1 MSREP
6 NRRLAAVMAE
16 AGASNKGLAKRV
28 REVAERHGES
38 VGTTHVAVQR
48 WLDGSGIQRQTA
60 LFVAEALGHKLRR
73 RVTPED
79 LGFPGVATAPTTAAV
94 GLGYADSLTET
105 LSTLERLTHQRPEDG
120 PADEPQLPDAEVHSA
135 ALTWLVSRPDGVR
148 TEASETRRVGMREV
162 AAIRTATAFFMQLD
176 FQFGG
181 GHAHKAFRHY
191 FREDV
196 LPLLGAAYSAKV
208 GEALFKAAAEMSQL
222 LAWSAYDSGNHAL
235 SDRYLLA
242 TLRLTQVVGDRMMGA
257 RILANMSHQA
267 NYLGQITRAL
277 LLARASVEGGRAG
290 STPRAMALF
299 SAHEARALSAAKD
312 RKGAARAMNEAE
324 RFFERADSAG
334 DPEWLSYMG
343 EAELFGEFCH
353 CFHDLGQNSEAVRF
367 AERAVQLTDPKYART
382 LGLCRMVLAQS
393 QLMSGDLEA
402 AVATA
407 GLAVE
412 AGDALQSARF
422 QRYVGDFQREVSAGH
437 AAQPVVQRF
446 SAQVR
451 DAMSRLDDE

>member
-6 NRRLAAVMAE
+6 NHRLAEAMAE
-16 AGASNKGLAKRV
+16 AGASNKGLARRV

-48 WLDGSGIQRQTA
+48 WLDGGGIQRQTA
-60 LFVAEALGHKLRR
+60 LFVAEALTDRLRR

-79 LGFPGVATAPTTAAV
+79 LGFPGVASAHAPAA
-94 GLGYADSLTET
+94 GMGYAGSLAET
-105 LSTLERLTHQRPEDG
+105 LDALERLTHRRPEDES
-120 PADEPQLPDAEVHSA
+120 PDETQLSDAEVHGA
-135 ALTWLVSRPDGVR
+135 ALTWLVSRPDGVP
-148 TEASETRRVGMREV
+148 TDTSAARRVGMREV

-196 LPLLGAAYSAKV
+196 LPLLGAGYSTKV
-208 GEALFKAAAEMSQL
+208 GEALFKAVSEMSQL
-222 LAWSAYDSGNHAL
+222 LAWSAYDIGNHAL
-235 SDRYLLA
+235 ADRYMLS

-257 RILANMSHQA
+257 RVLANMSHQA
-267 NYLGQITRAL
+267 NYLGRAGRAL
-277 LLARASVEGGRAG
+277 MLARASVEGGRAG

-299 SAHEARALSAAKD
+299 SVHEARALSAVKD

-324 RFFERADSAG
+324 RFFERAGSDG
-334 DPEWLSYMG
+334 DPEWLSYMD

-353 CFHDLGQNSEAVRF
+353 CFRDLGEGSEAVHF
-367 AERAVQLTDPKYART
+367 AERAVRLTDPKYART

-393 QLMSGDLEA
+393 QLMSGELEA

-412 AGDALQSARF
+412 AGDVLQSARF

-437 AAQPVVQRF
+437 ATHPVVQRF
-446 SAQVR
+446 STRVR
-451 DAMSRLDDE
+451 DAMSRLGEE

>member
-48 WLDGSGIQRQTA
+48 WLDGGGIQRQTA
-60 LFVAEALGHKLRR
+60 LFVAEALTDKMRR

-79 LGFPGVATAPTTAAV
+79 LGFPGVAPVPAPAPGV
-94 GLGYADSLTET
+94 GYAGSLAET
-105 LSTLERLTHQRPEDG
+105 LNTLERLTHRRPEDG
-120 PADEPQLPDAEVHSA
+120 PPDGTQPSDADVHGA
-135 ALTWLVSRPDGVR
+135 ALTWLVSRPDGVP
-148 TEASETRRVGMREV
+148 TDTSAARRVGMREV
-162 AAIRTATAFFMQLD
+162 AAIRTTTAFFMQLD

-196 LPLLGAAYSAKV
+196 LPLLGAGYRAKV
-208 GEALFKAAAEMSQL
+208 GEALFKAVSEMSQL
-222 LAWSAYDSGNHAL
+222 LAWSAYDIGNHAL
-235 SDRYLLA
+235 ADRYMLS

-257 RILANMSHQA
+257 RVLANMSHQA
-267 NYLGQITRAL
+267 NYLGQAGRAL
-277 LLARASVEGGRAG
+277 MLARASVEGGRAG

-299 SAHEARALSAAKD
+299 SVHEARALSAAKD
-312 RKGAARAMNEAE
+312 RRGAARAMNEAE
-324 RFFERADSAG
+324 RFFERAESGG
-334 DPEWLSYMG
+334 DPEWLSYMD

-353 CFHDLGQNSEAVRF
+353 CFRDLGEGCEAVRF
-367 AERAVQLTDPKYART
+367 AERAVRLTDPKYVRT

-437 AAQPVVQRF
+437 AAHPAAQRF
-446 SAQVR
+446 STQVR
-451 DAMSRLDDE
+451 DAMSRLGDE